1 MLMAI
6 AFTPG
11 ETVVSDEAAWM
22 ERTLSV
28 ARTCTDIPMR
38 AEALCC
44 LPYYLMGRDF
54 QKTEM
59 VLDMQRELAKRPE
72 ISPMVRL
79 RLCWSEA
86 VHAIMGGAHDA
97 CMKAVTDGFGN
108 ATATGVHLMDFV
120 LMGHGALC
128 SMMTGDAA
136 TAKDLM
142 RKMAASLA
150 LTRPFEQSFYHHV
163 SAWAALRDGDLSN
176 ARLHVEQAL
185 KFPDAALHW
194 ASLHLIYLQ
203 SAFMFIESGM
213 KENAFADLARSR
225 RIIGGKVDFA
235 EFCCLLAEAFFLL
248 RLGEEEA
255 ALAPLRDGMRT
266 GREKGLGGV
275 YQPYP
280 GFLARVAAK
289 ALEAG
294 IEVEYVRELIRK
306 NRLVPDPSAPDLE
319 KWPWPVKVYTL
330 GRFDLVVDGKVFA
343 SARKTRQK
351 PLLLLK
357 ALIALGGRDIPEE
370 QLTEVLWPDA
380 DGDLAHQSL
389 AKTLER
395 LREMLGDDRAVLL
408 RDGRLTL
415 NNRHCWVDV
424 WEFER
429 ILGRA
434 NAARK
439 PSTHTRDGE
448 EIARLTER
456 AIALYGGTFLSGE
469 TFCSC
474 VVTHRERLRSK
485 FLRTV
490 VKAGHHLEET
500 GDWEKAVE
508 CYRKGM
514 EVDALSEELCR
525 RLIAGKV
532 RLGRHAEAH
541 ALYHRF
547 RNTLSSVLGVTPS
560 PALEAILKSA
570 PAGSGPIGK

>member
-1 MLMAI
+1 
-6 AFTPG
+6 
-11 ETVVSDEAAWM
+11 
-22 ERTLSV
+22 
-28 ARTCTDIPMR
+28 
-38 AEALCC
+38 
-44 LPYYLMGRDF
+44 
-54 QKTEM
+54 
-59 VLDMQRELAKRPE
+59 
-72 ISPMVRL
+72 
-79 RLCWSEA
+79 
-86 VHAIMGGAHDA
+86 
-97 CMKAVTDGFGN
+97 MKAVTDGFGI

-142 RKMAASLA
+142 RKMGASPGM
-150 LTRPFEQSFYHHV
+150 TRPFEQSFYHHV
-163 SAWAALRDGDLSN
+163 SAWAALREGDLPN
-176 ARLHVEQAL
+176 ARLHSEQAL
-185 KFPDAALHW
+185 KSPDAMLHW

-203 SAFMFIESGM
+203 SAFIFIESGL
-213 KENAFADLARSR
+213 KESAFADLARSR
-225 RIIGGKVDFA
+225 RIIGGNVDYA

-294 IEVEYVRELIRK
+294 IEVPYVRELIRK
-306 NRLVPDPSAPDLE
+306 NRLIPDPSAVDLE
-319 KWPWPVKVYTL
+319 SWPWPVKVYTL
-330 GRFDLVVDGKVFA
+330 GRFDLVVEEKVLV

-357 ALIALGGRDIPEE
+357 ALIALGGREVPEE
-370 QLTEVLWPDA
+370 QLTEVLWPEA

-429 ILGRA
+429 TLGRSDA
-434 NAARK
+434 ERK
-439 PSTHTRDGE
+439 AGGPNLDDGVV
-448 EIARLTER
+448 ARLADK
-456 AIALYGGTFLSGE
+456 AIALYRGMFLSGE

-474 VVTHRERLRSK
+474 IVTRRERLRSK
-485 FLRTV
+485 FLRMIV
-490 VKAGHHLEET
+490 QT
-500 GDWEKAVE
+500 GRHWERSGEWEKAVF
-508 CYRKGM
+508 CYQMGL
-514 EVDALSEELCR
+514 EVDQLSEELYGGLISCNLRAGR
-525 RLIAGKV
+525 RN
-532 RLGRHAEAH
+532 EAH
-541 ALYHRF
+541 AVYKRCCS
-547 RNTLSSVLGVTPS
+547 TLSSVLGVSPS
-560 PALEAILKSA
+560 PDLQKMLTSGPSA
-570 PAGSGPIGK
+570 PVRVD